1 MSIGNPYIS
10 PELYEYILATS
21 LREDDLGR
29 DLREVTARLP
39 ESNMQISPDQG
50 QFMGMLVKL
59 MDATRIIEVGV
70 FTGYSSLCM
79 ARAMRDEGTLVACDI
94 SVEYTDV
101 ARRYWARAGVV
112 DRIDLRIG
120 PAIETLDGLIREGRA
135 GEFDLAFI
143 DADKGNYPGYYERC
157 LSLLRSGGLMILDN
171 ILWSG
176 RVVDP
181 ADTGRQT
188 SILRDLSAYVGRDS
202 RVVDTTLLP
211 VADGLLMARKA

>member
-1 MSIGNPYIS
+1 MSIGNQFIS
-10 PELYEYILATS
+10 PELYEYILATT

-29 DLREVTARLP
+29 DLREETARLP

-59 MDATRIIEVGV
+59 MDATRIVEIGV

-79 ARAMRDEGTLVACDI
+79 ARAMRDGGSLVACDV
-94 SVEYTDV
+94 SVDYTDV
-101 ARRYWARAGVV
+101 ARRYWARAGVA

-135 GEFDLAFI
+135 ESFDLAFI
-143 DADKGNYPGYYERC
+143 DADKENYPGYYERC
-157 LSLLRSGGLMILDN
+157 LSLLRSGGLLLLDN

-176 RVVDP
+176 RVADP
-181 ADTGRQT
+181 ADTGSRT
-188 SILRDLSAYVGRDS
+188 SILRDLNAEVGRDG
-202 RVVDTTLLP
+202 RVAGVTLLP
-211 VADGLLMARKA
+211 VADGLLMARKV

>member
-1 MSIGNPYIS
+1 MSIGNQFIS
-10 PELYEYILATS
+10 PELYEYILATT

-59 MDATRIIEVGV
+59 MDATRVIEVGV

-79 ARAMRDEGTLVACDI
+79 ARAMRDGGTLVACDV
-94 SVEYTDV
+94 SVDYTDV
-101 ARRYWARAGVV
+101 ARRYWARAGVA

-120 PAIETLDGLIREGRA
+120 PAVETLDGLIRAGRV

-143 DADKGNYPGYYERC
+143 DADKANYPEYYERC
-157 LSLLRSGGLMILDN
+157 LSLLRSGGLMLLDN

-188 SILRDLSAYVGRDS
+188 SILRDLAAEVGRDG
-202 RVVDTTLLP
+202 RVADVTLLP
-211 VADGLLMARKA
+211 VADGLLMARKV